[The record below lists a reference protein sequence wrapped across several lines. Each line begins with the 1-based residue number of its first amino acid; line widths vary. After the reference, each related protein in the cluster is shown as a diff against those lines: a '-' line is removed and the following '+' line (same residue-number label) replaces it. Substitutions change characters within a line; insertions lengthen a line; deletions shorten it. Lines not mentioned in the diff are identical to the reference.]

1 MQQENSILSRNFL
14 LGVNAAGL
22 HLVYSGDR
30 RTARARQ
37 RNSEESDERSTQE
50 ASTSPA
56 PSVDEALG
64 DNALA
69 IGLSTPVVSY
79 PFAQIVRLAP
89 EADALALTV
98 HAEEIEQFHLRTPQV
113 KPSAA

>member
-14 LGVNAAGL
+14 LGVNAGGV

-30 RTARARQ
+30 RSKCAQ
-37 RNSEESDERSTQE
+37 RCVSGEESDERTLE
-50 ASTSPA
+50 ASSSSTSA
-56 PSVDEALG
+56 GDEALADG
-64 DNALA
+64 ALA
-69 IGLSTPVVSY
+69 IGLTTPVVSY
-79 PFAQIVRLAP
+79 PFAQLVRLAP

-113 KPSAA
+113 LL